1 MSQDTY
7 MVCLVREDGELF
19 YGDKTQFTVGR
30 SEKHCN
36 LVVTEDRRVS
46 RCHAMFVLR
55 GEQWYLV
62 DDFSTRGTWLNG
74 VKLIPGGRYP
84 INVGDVIKLAYI
96 TLGVRELWSSPCRRL
111 PLEEEWDTNCTVDPS
126 LGEVRP
132 AYPEA
137 DEGWYSVDEDFAE
150 DETSEQEWRTED
162 NVCHLVTEPSS
173 GEEPSLADA
182 RPAPP
187 GAGKGMGIFSGIFD
201 WKNKPAKKK
210 QAADDVQFRAT
221 APKKLEPGEY
231 FPVKIMMY
239 REDDHERA
247 DRESALVADET
258 KSDSSSVFQA
268 EVGQEFRIVLQS
280 PDIPLDGESQTLVW
294 NGKFAAATFEA
305 FLPGDYSGKQLRL
318 RGRVYSGDAVL
329 TDLKLILQVNAPA
342 EQVAVCEK
350 VKLTTAFLSYASAD
364 RERVVARIQG
374 IQAARPDM
382 DLFFDVE
389 SLRCGE
395 IWETRLYREIASRDL
410 FYLFWSRNAAASRW
424 VAKELEYAVSKKTL
438 DFIEPIPLESPETCP
453 PPRSLN
459 VKHFNDWTLRYIKK
473 M

>member
-1 MSQDTY
+1 MQRMSQDTY
-7 MVCLVREDGELF
+7 MVCLEREDGELF
-19 YGDKTQFTVGR
+19 YGDKEIFTVGR
-30 SEKHCN
+30 MAECCD

-62 DDFSTRGTWLNG
+62 DDFSTNGTWLNG
-74 VKLIPGGRYP
+74 VKLIPGEQYP
-84 INVGDVIKLAYI
+84 IKVGDVIRFAHI
-96 TLGVRELWSSPCRRL
+96 TLGVRELWSSPCTKVSAASDDAWER
-111 PLEEEWDTNCTVDPS
+111 PLVSKGTSGSAGSPVRGYDCLHGAP
-126 LGEVRP
+126 EV
-132 AYPEA
+132 
-137 DEGWYSVDEDFAE
+137 F
-150 DETSEQEWRTED
+150 QEVALSSRT
-162 NVCHLVTEPSS
+162 
-173 GEEPSLADA
+173 
-182 RPAPP
+182 PP

-210 QAADDVQFRAT
+210 QAVDDVQFRAT

-247 DRESALVADET
+247 DRESKMVADET

-280 PDIPLDGESQTLVW
+280 SDISLDGESQTLVW
-294 NGKFAAATFEA
+294 NGKFAAATFEP
-305 FLPGDYSGKQLRL
+305 FLPGDYSGKQVRL

-395 IWETRLYREIASRDL
+395 IWEARLYREIASRDL

>member
-1 MSQDTY
+1 M
-7 MVCLVREDGELF
+7 
-19 YGDKTQFTVGR
+19 
-30 SEKHCN
+30 
-36 LVVTEDRRVS
+36 
-46 RCHAMFVLR
+46 
-55 GEQWYLV
+55 
-62 DDFSTRGTWLNG
+62 
-74 VKLIPGGRYP
+74 
-84 INVGDVIKLAYI
+84 
-96 TLGVRELWSSPCRRL
+96 
-111 PLEEEWDTNCTVDPS
+111 
-126 LGEVRP
+126 
-132 AYPEA
+132 
-137 DEGWYSVDEDFAE
+137 
-150 DETSEQEWRTED
+150 
-162 NVCHLVTEPSS
+162 
-173 GEEPSLADA
+173 
-182 RPAPP
+182 
-187 GAGKGMGIFSGIFD
+187 
-201 WKNKPAKKK
+201 
-210 QAADDVQFRAT
+210 
-221 APKKLEPGEY
+221 
-231 FPVKIMMY
+231 
-239 REDDHERA
+239 
-247 DRESALVADET
+247 
-258 KSDSSSVFQA
+258 
-268 EVGQEFRIVLQS
+268 
-280 PDIPLDGESQTLVW
+280 
-294 NGKFAAATFEA
+294 
-305 FLPGDYSGKQLRL
+305 RL

-395 IWETRLYREIASRDL
+395 IWEARLYREIASRDL

>member
-1 MSQDTY
+1 MQHMSQDTY
-7 MVCLVREDGELF
+7 IVCLEREDGELF
-19 YGDKTQFTVGR
+19 YGDKEIFTVGR
-30 SEKHCN
+30 MAECCD

-46 RCHAMFVLR
+46 GCHAMFVLR

-62 DDFSTRGTWLNG
+62 DDFSTGGTWLNG
-74 VKLIPGGRYP
+74 VKLIPGEQYP
-84 INVGDVIKLAYI
+84 IKLGDVIEFAHT
-96 TLGVRELWSSPCRRL
+96 TLRVKVLWSPAHHEEYYGNFAASPVSADLEEATPPKREIPNYWTGIFGGKVKPRL
-111 PLEEEWDTNCTVDPS
+111 PREDTGPT
-126 LGEVRP
+126 
-132 AYPEA
+132 A
-137 DEGWYSVDEDFAE
+137 
-150 DETSEQEWRTED
+150 
-162 NVCHLVTEPSS
+162 EPSAGCPIS
-173 GEEPSLADA
+173 DPRGHAVYNAPS
-182 RPAPP
+182 
-187 GAGKGMGIFSGIFD
+187 GAGKGLFSGIFD
-201 WKNKPAKKK
+201 WKTKSSKKK
-210 QAADDVQFRAT
+210 QAVDDVQFRAT

-247 DRESALVADET
+247 DREGALVADET

-280 PDIPLDGESQTLVW
+280 PDIPMDGESQTLVW
-294 NGKFAAATFEA
+294 NGKFAAATFEP
-305 FLPGDYSGKQLRL
+305 FLPGDYSGKQVRL

-395 IWETRLYREIASRDL
+395 IWEARLYREIASRDL

-459 VKHFNDWTLRYIKK
+459 VKHFNDWTLRYIKNI
-473 M
+473 